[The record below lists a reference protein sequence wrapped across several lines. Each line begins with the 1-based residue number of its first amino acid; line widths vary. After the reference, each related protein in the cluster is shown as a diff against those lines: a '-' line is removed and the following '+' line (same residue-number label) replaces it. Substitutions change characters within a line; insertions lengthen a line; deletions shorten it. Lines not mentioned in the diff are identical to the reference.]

1 MTLIAFHGA
10 QAPFRYIVVTLVS
23 LRLTQWLY
31 SLSLQSCHMRRLIS
45 ISVGLLIVLRILSL
59 NMFAEERQVYSAR
72 KIVSRAMPVYPE
84 LARKMNLEGSVKLL
98 VMVAPNGTVKSI
110 QAKGGSPVLLRAAED
125 SVYKFRWALAKDES
139 KELVEMRFHPE

>member
-1 MTLIAFHGA
+1 
-10 QAPFRYIVVTLVS
+10 
-23 LRLTQWLY
+23 
-31 SLSLQSCHMRRLIS
+31 MRRIIA

-59 NMFAEERQVYSAR
+59 NMFAEEPQVVSAR

-84 LARKMNLEGSVKLL
+84 LARKMNLEGNVKLL
-98 VMVAPNGTVKSI
+98 VIVAPNGTVKSI